1 MPLQDLTPQLR
12 TRLNQ
17 MERAVGWFVFLASA
31 LLVFGFGYY
40 IYHTAERKGWFKTKA
55 QFVTYVQSSAG
66 LKVGDPIFLMGFQ
79 VGDITLVHPR
89 PPGDARHVEVRFEV
103 LEPYFRYI
111 WSRGSFVKVN
121 SGFLGQSQLEITRGT
136 NGYALCVTQPIYC
149 KTIPELEQLV
159 AAQPGQ
165 WQLSQFVYDAQS
177 NVVFKPYQPYDGL
190 AQSNLELMASLNL
203 PSNSVFAYNNK
214 PDAKTI
220 VAVWSEALRRY
231 DFYDHKKSQPVELP
245 AMESVPVADRLDK
258 IIGQVETALPNI
270 LSITNKLFAV
280 LDNAAN
286 ATSNL
291 NATIVNAQPLVTNFA
306 SISGQLREPGGL
318 TLWALGTNSHFQ
330 LESAL
335 TNANSLLVSADTNL
349 NQLTLEIGATLENLA
364 SITSNLNVQVHSNS
378 NMLGGISKTVMDA
391 DDMIQGLKRHWLLR
405 SAFKNKTTNAPATPL
420 KSPRDTIN

>member
-136 NGYALCVTQPIYC
+136 NGYALCVTQPIYY

-214 PDAKTI
+214 PDAKPI
-220 VAVWSEALRRY
+220 VAVWSEPLQRY
-231 DFYDHKKSQPVELP
+231 DFYNRKTSSPVELT
-245 AMESVPVADRLDK
+245 ALESVPVADRLDK
-258 IIGQVETALPNI
+258 IIGQVETALPNL

-291 NATIVNAQPLVTNFA
+291 NSTIVNAQPLVTNFA
-306 SISGQLREPGGL
+306 NISSQLREPGGL

-330 LESAL
+330 LETAL
-335 TNANSLLVSADTNL
+335 TNANSLLVNVDTNL
-349 NQLTLEIGATLENLA
+349 NQLTLEIGATLVNLA
-364 SITSNLNVQVHSNS
+364 GITSNLNVQVQANS
-378 NMLGGISKTVMDA
+378 NLLGGIAKTVIDA
-391 DDMIQGLKRHWLLR
+391 DDMLQGLKRHWLLR
-405 SAFKNKTTNAPATPL
+405 SAFKTKTTNTPATPL
-420 KSPRDTIN
+420 KSPRDSAN